1 MVVGRRS
8 IFTPCPPSPAR
19 AALDLKAEECILTW
33 LSDLAVL
40 YPDLQA
46 DLPGYSKALCETGHK
61 TLASLNFMHPEFQG
75 DPVTEVQKALK
86 INVVLAKAI
95 VAEGLALHPRD
106 AAAPG
111 RSRSRSPNHSGLRR
125 RSRSRSPPHHE
136 RRWQAYSDKLNGGH
150 TILES
155 ELKRFMES
163 LLIFVY
169 GQSDEL
175 GAVLRQFCL
184 DPGMSDQYGL

>member
-1 MVVGRRS
+1 MVVGRVL
-8 IFTPCPPSPAR
+8 FKPCPPSPAR
-19 AALDLKAEECILTW
+19 AALDPKAENQEYITAW

-40 YPDLQA
+40 YPDLQT
-46 DLPGYSKALCETGHK
+46 DLPGYAKALCNLGYK
-61 TLASLNFMHPEFQG
+61 TFASLAFMHPDFTG
-75 DPVTEVQKALK
+75 DAVAEVQKALK

-95 VAEGLALHPRD
+95 VAEGLALHPRVV
-106 AAAPG
+106 AAPARSGG
-111 RSRSRSPNHSGLRR
+111 RSRSRSPTPSGSRH
-125 RSRSRSPPHHE
+125 RSRSRSPPSHA
-136 RRWQAYSDKLNGGH
+136 RRWQTYSDKLNGGH

-175 GAVLRQFCL
+175 GAILRKFCL
-184 DPGMSDQYGL
+184 DPG